1 MIKNLPYGK
10 QTIETADIEA
20 VVDVLKSDYLTQGPK
35 VKEFEH
41 KFGEKIKNPLCS
53 ALCNATAGLHITYQA
68 LGLQQGD
75 VLWTVPNSF
84 VATANAAR
92 FLGADVDFV
101 DIDPDTFCISI
112 DALKLKLK
120 QTTKLPKIVVPVHF
134 AGASCDMKEIY
145 KLSLQYGFKIVE
157 DAAHAVG
164 AYYDDSPIGSCK
176 YSDAAVFSFHP
187 VKIITTGE
195 GGMVAVKDKNV
206 HDNIQQLL
214 THGITKDHHKM
225 ENKSEGAWF
234 YEMQFLG
241 YNYRITDIQAALGIS
256 QLSRLDENIKR
267 RKQIAEIYHDAFHNL
282 PVKLQKIGDDI
293 ESSWHLF
300 VLLLKNEQERR
311 KVFDSLR
318 SINIYAQIHY
328 IPIHTQPYYRKL
340 GFNWGDF
347 PIAEDYYKKCI
358 SIPMYH
364 GLTNEEQAHVIATLK
379 ALL

>member
-1 MIKNLPYGK
+1 
-10 QTIETADIEA
+10 
-20 VVDVLKSDYLTQGPK
+20 
-35 VKEFEH
+35 
-41 KFGEKIKNPLCS
+41 
-53 ALCNATAGLHITYQA
+53 
-68 LGLQQGD
+68 
-75 VLWTVPNSF
+75 
-84 VATANAAR
+84 
-92 FLGADVDFV
+92 
-101 DIDPDTFCISI
+101 
-112 DALKLKLK
+112 
-120 QTTKLPKIVVPVHF
+120 
-134 AGASCDMKEIY
+134 
-145 KLSLQYGFKIVE
+145 
-157 DAAHAVG
+157 
-164 AYYDDSPIGSCK
+164 
-176 YSDAAVFSFHP
+176 
-187 VKIITTGE
+187 
-195 GGMVAVKDKNV
+195 MVAVKDKNV